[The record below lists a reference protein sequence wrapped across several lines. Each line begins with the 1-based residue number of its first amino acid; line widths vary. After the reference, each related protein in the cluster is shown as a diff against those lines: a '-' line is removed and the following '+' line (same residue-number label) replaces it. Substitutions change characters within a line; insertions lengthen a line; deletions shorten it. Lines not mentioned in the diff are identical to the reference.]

1 MEDPMRT
8 GFAVLFLLAVILAGA
23 PPAAHAAGNDLC
35 VTFDGGC
42 CGEGLVG
49 KDFGVLPARNKCKP
63 IHGFHQPFFG
73 VANGMACRSADGDT
87 LYVQWVHSNASLS
100 GIAMWHAT
108 LPVPIPSTGIGSL
121 LSWTHGQEPNG
132 QTNVP
137 FSVTYCEVPVP
148 N

>member
-1 MEDPMRT
+1 M
-8 GFAVLFLLAVILAGA
+8 GLAVLVLVGMALTGLA
-23 PPAAHAAGNDLC
+23 PAAQAAGNDLC
-35 VTFDGGC
+35 VTLDNGC

-49 KDFGVLPARNKCKP
+49 KDFGTLPARNKCKA
-63 IHGFHQPFFG
+63 INGFHQPFFG
-73 VANGMACRSADGDT
+73 VANGMACRSADGET

-108 LPVPIPSTGIGSL
+108 LPVPIPSTGVGSL
-121 LSWTHGQEPNG
+121 LSWTFGQEPNS

-137 FSVTYCEVPVP
+137 FSVAYCEVPVP